1 MRIETA
7 RFRFKPLMNEVEY
20 YFIQTGL
27 SFLRLLPEL
36 RQKLGWQAQRCLLA
50 GGHWAASSL
59 FAQSAPVFRSGAL
72 FFKVVSLIWVAPFF
86 LRVF

>member
-1 MRIETA
+1 
-7 RFRFKPLMNEVEY
+7 MNEVEY

-50 GGHWAASSL
+50 GGHRAASSL
-59 FAQSAPVFRSGAL
+59 FGQSALVFRLGAL
-72 FFKVVSLIWVAPFF
+72 FFVVLIRVAPFF
-86 LRVF
+86 LRVL